1 MPLSKPLM
9 CITAVGSNRL
19 STNVVAV
26 SLLAIAA
33 LVLASHDARAQTPDP
48 STRTGALEQAQAEK
62 VKTLTPQEPEKF
74 ERLTA
79 RAEAMLTR
87 GGNHWYPFF
96 ENSYSGGGFPFGAGY
111 SWFVGPYQTLDV
123 RGSITPSG
131 YTRAEAEFLNPRI
144 FNRRGTLAVIGGW
157 REATEVPFYGLGDS
171 QPENRV
177 SYGFT
182 QPHMSGLLT
191 LKPTRRF
198 LVVSGGIEYT
208 QWTLQPGEGAFPSVG
223 NLFTSEDLA
232 GINATVNYLHTQVG
246 VGLDWRPA
254 ELYARRGGYY
264 GITVHEYNDHDDQFG
279 FREVH
284 YEAIQ
289 HIPILREAWVL
300 SFRGRVITSNAKTDQ
315 RVPFFMTPSLGSG
328 STLRAYPTR
337 RFRGEDTLLLQGEWR
352 IMVNRFMDTAVFYD
366 AGKVAART
374 SDIDVASLK
383 HDYGFGVRFHS
394 PLATHLRID
403 LAKSPQDLILVFA
416 GSAPF

>member
-1 MPLSKPLM
+1 VIS
-9 CITAVGSNRL
+9 TAVVRSDRL
-19 STNVVAV
+19 SAHFLAVCLFAIVAP
-26 SLLAIAA
+26 LGARRD
-33 LVLASHDARAQTPDP
+33 VLAQTADP
-48 STRTGALEQAQAEK
+48 ATRTEALEQVQSEK
-62 VKTLTPQEPEKF
+62 VKSLTPQEPEKF

-111 SWFVGPYQTLDV
+111 SWFLNAYSTMDV
-123 RGSITPSG
+123 RGSLTPSG
-131 YTRAEAEFLNPRI
+131 YKRAEAEFLNPRI
-144 FNRRGTLAVIGGW
+144 FNRRGTLSVIGGW

-177 SYGFT
+177 NYGFK
-182 QPHMSGLLT
+182 QPHVSGLLT

-198 LVVSGGIEYT
+198 LVVSGGVEYT
-208 QWTLQPGEGAFPSVG
+208 QWKLQPGEGAFPSVG
-223 NLFTSEDLA
+223 NLFTPEDLA
-232 GINATVNYLHTQVG
+232 GINAKVNYLHTQVG
-246 VGLDWRPA
+246 VGLDWRQA

-264 GITVHEYNDHDDQFG
+264 GITVHEYDDHDDQFG

-300 SFRGRVITSNAKTDQ
+300 SFRGRVITSSAKTDQ

-337 RFRGEDTLLLQGEWR
+337 RFRGEDTLLMQAEWR
-352 IMVNRFMDTAVFYD
+352 IMVNRFMDTAIFYD
-366 AGKVAART
+366 AGKAVQDEGDLDFNNLK
-374 SDIDVASLK
+374 SDV
-383 HDYGFGVRFHS
+383 GFGFRFHS
-394 PLATHLRID
+394 PFRTLLRTD
-403 LAKSPQDLILVFA
+403 VAKGSEGYQFVMSVQPVF
-416 GSAPF
+416 

>member
-1 MPLSKPLM
+1 VTLAKYLM
-9 CITAVGSNRL
+9 CISAGGRKRPSING
-19 STNVVAV
+19 VVRC
-26 SLLAIAA
+26 LLAIAA
-33 LVLASHDARAQTPDP
+33 LVVASHDALAQTADA
-48 STRTGALEQAQAEK
+48 STRTGTLELAQAEK
-62 VKTLTPQEPEKF
+62 VKSLTPQEPEKF

-79 RAEAMLTR
+79 QAEAMLTR

-111 SWFVGPYQTLDV
+111 SWFLNGYSTMDV

-131 YTRAEAEFLNPRI
+131 YKRVEAEFLNPRI
-144 FNRRGTLAVIGGW
+144 FNRRGSLTVIGGW

-177 SYGFT
+177 SYGFK
-182 QPHMSGLLT
+182 QPHVSGLLR

-208 QWTLQPGEGAFPSVG
+208 QWKLQPGQGGFPSVG
-223 NLFTSEDLA
+223 ALFTSEDLA
-232 GINATVNYLHTQVG
+232 GINAKVNYLHTQVG
-246 VGLDWRPA
+246 AGFDWRPS

-264 GITVHEYNDHDDQFG
+264 GVTVHEYDDHDDQFG
-279 FREVH
+279 FREVQ

-300 SFRGRVITSNAKTDQ
+300 SFRGRVTTSLAKTDQ

-328 STLRAYPTR
+328 SSLRAYPTR

-352 IMVNRFMDTAVFYD
+352 IMVNRFMDTAIFYD
-366 AGKVAART
+366 AGKAVQDEEDLDFDNLKTDVGFGLRLHGPLRT
-374 SDIDVASLK
+374 LLRMDVAKGSEGYQFVML
-383 HDYGFGVRFHS
+383 VR
-394 PLATHLRID
+394 P
-403 LAKSPQDLILVFA
+403 VF
-416 GSAPF
+416 

>member
-1 MPLSKPLM
+1 MSKPLM
-9 CITAVGSNRL
+9 CTFAVGPHSL
-19 STNVVAV
+19 STNLVALC
-26 SLLAIAA
+26 LLVIAA
-33 LVLASHDARAQTPDP
+33 LGLASHDVLAQTADG
-48 STRTGALEQAQAEK
+48 STRTGVLEQAQAKK

-111 SWFVGPYQTLDV
+111 SWFVDPYRTLDV

-131 YTRAEAEFLNPRI
+131 YTRAEAEFLDPRI
-144 FNRRGTLAVIGGW
+144 FNRRGTLSVIGGW

-177 SYGFT
+177 SYGFK
-182 QPHMSGLLT
+182 QPHVSGFLT
-191 LKPTRRF
+191 LKPTRRL
-198 LVVSGGIEYT
+198 LVVSGGLEYT
-208 QWTLQPGEGAFPSVG
+208 QWSLQPGEGSFPSIG
-223 NLFTSEDLA
+223 NVFTSDDLA
-232 GINATVNYLHTQVG
+232 GIDAKVNYLHTQAG

-264 GITVHEYNDHDDQFG
+264 GITVHEYDDHDDRFG
-279 FREVH
+279 FREIQ

-289 HIPILREAWVL
+289 HVPILREAWVL
-300 SFRGRVITSNAKTDQ
+300 SFRGLVTTSSAKTDQ

-337 RFRGEDTLLLQGEWR
+337 RFRGEDTLLLQAEWR
-352 IMVNRFMDTAVFYD
+352 IMINRFMDTAIFYD
-366 AGKVAART
+366 AGKAVQDEGDLDLDNLKSDVGFGFRLHAPFRT
-374 SDIDVASLK
+374 LLRTDVAKGSEG
-383 HDYGFGVRFHS
+383 YQFVMS
-394 PLATHLRID
+394 VQP
-403 LAKSPQDLILVFA
+403 VF
-416 GSAPF
+416 